1 MLEKVDLNKIVTD
14 EEYRAKIDSL
24 KEQLTALDGPVKEKK
39 LPVIVIFE
47 GWSGAGKGSM
57 IQKLI
62 LNFDPRWFS
71 VVNTLPPTEVDK
83 REPMMW
89 RHWQTIPAAGQW
101 SIMDCSWYQEI
112 SVMRVE
118 NKIDEITN
126 LRHMN
131 EINSFEH
138 GLTENGYVIIKFFLH
153 ISKKE
158 MKERMDKLEEKKSTR
173 WRVTDKDRLMIE
185 NYKKYYAAFDSMLEY
200 TNRPYAPWHLV
211 SGTDSHTAILEVFQ
225 TVVDEV
231 TKALKLKDDRDRDAA
246 NLSAVIDPGQYNFVT
261 MPELKDV
268 DMDKKLSE

>member
-1 MLEKVDLNKIVTD
+1 
-14 EEYRAKIDSL
+14 
-24 KEQLTALDGPVKEKK
+24 
-39 LPVIVIFE
+39 
-47 GWSGAGKGSM
+47 
-57 IQKLI
+57 
-62 LNFDPRWFS
+62 
-71 VVNTLPPTEVDK
+71 
-83 REPMMW
+83 
-89 RHWQTIPAAGQW
+89 
-101 SIMDCSWYQEI
+101 
-112 SVMRVE
+112 
-118 NKIDEITN
+118 
-126 LRHMN
+126 MN

-231 TKALKLKDDRDRDAA
+231 TKALKLKDERDRNAA
-246 NLSAVIDPGQYNFVT
+246 NLSAVIDPGQYNFIT
-261 MPELKDV
+261 MPALKDV
-268 DMDKKLSE
+268 DMDKKDQGKTFDDFLAEFLGR

>member
-185 NYKKYYAAFDSMLEY
+185 NYKKYYAAFDSMLE
-200 TNRPYAPWHLV
+200 
-211 SGTDSHTAILEVFQ
+211 
-225 TVVDEV
+225 
-231 TKALKLKDDRDRDAA
+231 
-246 NLSAVIDPGQYNFVT
+246 
-261 MPELKDV
+261 
-268 DMDKKLSE
+268 